1 MSSPHWSQVQEAGA
15 LHGMRFMFAVYRW
28 LGRAPFMLVLF
39 PVILYFYL
47 FRRSARD
54 ASQEFLQQLRDT
66 GQLNSTQP
74 LWWLSYRHLFSFG
87 SSLLDKLA
95 AWQGDITPDDVNFH
109 DRQAFDKACEEKR
122 GALIIGSHLGNL
134 EVCRALSMQRP
145 NLKINVLSHTGNA
158 ANFNDL
164 IDQAGTNSRINIIEV
179 SEINP
184 GTAIMLND
192 RIAAGEF
199 IITSGDR
206 TPLSGDAKTT
216 VVDFLGRPAK
226 FPQGPFILAAILKCP
241 VFTLFCT
248 RAEPGSNKE
257 NAKKFDF
264 HITPFADEI
273 RLPRKQRDVALVEH
287 VQKFSN
293 CLAAHCAKTPLQW
306 YNFFPFWND

>member
-15 LHGMRFMFAVYRW
+15 LHGMRFMFAIYRW
-28 LGRAPFMLVLF
+28 LGRAPFMIVLF

-47 FRRSARD
+47 FRRSSRD
-54 ASQEFLQQLRDT
+54 ASREYLQQLRDS
-66 GQLNSTQP
+66 GKLNSSQP

-134 EVCRALSMQRP
+134 EVSRALSMQRP
-145 NLKINVLSHTGNA
+145 GLKINVLSHTGNA
-158 ANFNDL
+158 ANFNNL

-184 GTAIMLND
+184 GTAVMLND

-206 TPLSGDAKTT
+206 TPLSSDAKTT
-216 VVDFLGRPAK
+216 MVDFLGRPAK
-226 FPQGPFILAAILKCP
+226 FPQGPFILASILKCP

-248 RAEPGSNKE
+248 RAEKGSD
-257 NAKKFDF
+257 KKFDF

-273 RLPRKQRDVALVEH
+273 RLPRKQRDQALIEH
-287 VQKFSN
+287 VQKFSD

-306 YNFFPFWND
+306 YNFFPFWNNEK